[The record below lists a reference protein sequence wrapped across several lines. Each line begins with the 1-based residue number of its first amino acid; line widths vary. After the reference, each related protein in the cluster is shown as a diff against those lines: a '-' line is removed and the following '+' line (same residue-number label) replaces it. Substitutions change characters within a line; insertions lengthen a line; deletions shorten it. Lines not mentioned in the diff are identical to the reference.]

1 MIIKNDRLFFKCK
14 DHTNPSGRDNE
25 KESKKYKNQR
35 WAALNDLGILPV
47 FFLKKLLK

>member
-1 MIIKNDRLFFKCK
+1 MMIKNDRLFFECK
-14 DHTNPSGRDNE
+14 DHPNPSGSDNE

-35 WAALNDLGILPV
+35 LTALNDLGMWPV